1 MKKFIKSLIQ
11 GIKKTDSSAERIKR
25 LYKKLK
31 LREKTIKK
39 QQQLLLEKEKMLC
52 AQSENLESKEEALKE
67 YVNKIFEQQEIDRI
81 VRWLVNS
88 IRESLDLESVL
99 SKTVEEIGKLLNVD
113 RCLIATYDNN
123 LNLFTLKNEYISDDN
138 ILSVFDKEHDF
149 ELPDNYFDVL
159 INHKHPITIDD
170 ITILK
175 HKGLNHFIFKD
186 TRSVVFIAII
196 DNFELLGILI
206 VNQIKYKRKWEDSHI
221 QILQDIADQIAIAIR
236 HASLFTESQ
245 KSTRLKSEFIA
256 NMSHEF
262 RTPLNA
268 IIGFSEMLSSENFGP
283 LTSKQGE
290 YLNNI
295 CFSGKHL
302 LRLVNDILDISKA
315 ESGNLEL
322 FYEIFNSKAV
332 IEETLSVLEGLL
344 LKKNLRVE
352 LYLCECQVRADS
364 SKFKQVMYN
373 ILSNAIKF
381 TPEDGKIII
390 RSEYIDLHLKV
401 EVEDTGIGI
410 AERNREKVFAKFKQ
424 LESSYT
430 RKQDGTGLGLSLTK
444 KLIELH
450 NGYIDFESE
459 LGKGAK
465 FWFILPNATLI
476 NNDEECI

>member
-1 MKKFIKSLIQ
+1 MKKFIKSLVRNL
-11 GIKKTDSSAERIKR
+11 KKSDNSAERIKR

-39 QQQLLLEKEKMLC
+39 QYQLLQDKEQVLYS
-52 AQSENLESKEEALKE
+52 QSQNLELKEEALKE
-67 YVNKIFEQQEIDRI
+67 YVNKIFEQQEIERI

-99 SKTVEEIGKLLNVD
+99 SKTVEEISKLLNVD
-113 RCLIATYDNN
+113 RCLIATYDKN
-123 LNLFTLKNEYISDDN
+123 LNLFTLKNEYISDKN
-138 ILSVFDKEHDF
+138 ISSVFDKEHNF

-170 ITILK
+170 IKALK

-206 VNQIKYKRKWEDSHI
+206 VNQIKYKRKWEESHI

-268 IIGFSEMLSSENFGP
+268 IIGFSEMLSSENFGS
-283 LTSKQGE
+283 LTSKQRE

-302 LRLVNDILDISKA
+302 LRLVNDILDLSKA

-322 FYEIFNSKAV
+322 FYELFNSKA
-332 IEETLSVLEGLL
+332 IIQETLSVLDGML
-344 LKKNLRVE
+344 LKKNINIE
-352 LYLCECQVRADS
+352 LYLCDCQLRADS
-364 SKFKQVMYN
+364 SKFKQIMYN

-381 TPEDGKIII
+381 TPENGKIKIC
-390 RSEYIDLHLKV
+390 SELIDQHLKV

-410 AERNREKVFAKFKQ
+410 AEKNREKVFVKFKQ

-430 RKQDGTGLGLSLTK
+430 KKQDGTGLGLSLTK

-459 LGKGAK
+459 LNKGSK
-465 FWFILPNATLI
+465 FWFVLPNATLI
-476 NNDEECI
+476 N

>member
-1 MKKFIKSLIQ
+1 MNKFIKTLVQYITKS
-11 GIKKTDSSAERIKR
+11 DNSAERIKR

-39 QQQLLLEKEKMLC
+39 QQQLLQEKEQMLC
-52 AQSENLESKEEALKE
+52 SQSQSLESKEEALKE

-88 IRESLDLESVL
+88 IRESLDLDSVL

-113 RCLIATYDNN
+113 RCLIATYDSN
-123 LNLFTLKNEYISDDN
+123 LNLFTLKNEYISDEK

-149 ELPDNYFDVL
+149 ELPYNYFDVL
-159 INHKHPITIDD
+159 INHKHPISIDD
-170 ITILK
+170 IKLLK

-186 TRSVVFIAII
+186 TRSVVFIAIV

-206 VNQIKYKRKWEDSHI
+206 VNQIKYKRKWEESHI

-268 IIGFSEMLSSENFGP
+268 IIGFSEMLSSENFGA
-283 LTSKQGE
+283 LTSKQRE

-332 IEETLSVLEGLL
+332 IQETLSVLEGMI
-344 LKKNLRVE
+344 LKKNLKIE
-352 LYLCECQVRADS
+352 LYLCDCQVRADS
-364 SKFKQVMYN
+364 SKFKQILYN

-381 TPEDGKIII
+381 TPEYGKIKIH
-390 RSEYIDLHLKV
+390 SEFIDQHLKIK
-401 EVEDTGIGI
+401 VEDTGIGI
-410 AERNREKVFAKFKQ
+410 AEKDRDKIFVKFKQ
-424 LESSYT
+424 LESSYA

-450 NGYIDFESE
+450 NGYINFESE
-459 LGKGAK
+459 LDKGTK
-465 FWFILPNATLI
+465 FWFVLPNASLVNQDKFI
-476 NNDEECI
+476 